1 MKHDRP
7 ARTGPFPEDRHFDQI
22 CADHSVVVI
31 ECMRREQAFST
42 AKFSGGRTSS
52 QERCPKLRR
61 PGGDTQFPA
70 TLRQRTGKVSEPSR
84 CMLSIA
90 FVTPT
95 QSAPLLVGGGKGDGP
110 LIPLPAG
117 RRFLLGGL
125 GN

>member
-1 MKHDRP
+1 MS
-7 ARTGPFPEDRHFDQI
+7 F
-22 CADHSVVVI
+22 
-31 ECMRREQAFST
+31 
-42 AKFSGGRTSS
+42 
-52 QERCPKLRR
+52 QERCLQLRR
-61 PGGDTQFPA
+61 PAGGTRFPA

-95 QSAPLLVGGGKGDGP
+95 QLAPLLVGGGKGGGP